1 MMRKRYIVV
10 IAVMAVLLIPFYLY
24 GRLYL
29 AGGYTA
35 NMVGEELRG
44 KLYENCGKYTVAPG
58 AKIVFSKEFTGGD
71 EVRCYILIER
81 ASDEYAIHRPRIIL
95 TIEPPPNSGLYQ
107 YTAGVFYFNLLDRFS
122 NYLEPE
128 WASGV
133 VNKQFSSTP
142 SWPPRYDND
151 DVFIVFTYKAGKK
164 GFPVKIT
171 LEFNATV
178 DTDRTPWQP
187 ERYTGPPKKLAQQLG
202 FKDVKEFMNYMGY
215 DLCGEFYAD
224 DTSRKQVIH
233 VRNEIDL
240 SVGKACYIL
249 LHPPPNK
256 TFLLTLVN
264 HTRTI
269 DGDTVQYRKYYDAE
283 KPWLLYTPSWLTT
296 VRDVLGLGYGDKD
309 VTKPY
314 EDRTYAGLSID
325 TSSNIQFTRIDSIIL
340 IYAYKGDSEVVEE
353 PFRFRVVV
361 ETTVEF
367 YIIQPRYGG

>member
-1 MMRKRYIVV
+1 MRKRYILV
-10 IAVMAVLLIPFYLY
+10 IAVMAALLIPFYIY
-24 GRLYL
+24 GRLYPTS
-29 AGGYTA
+29 GYTA

-44 KLYENCGKYTVAPG
+44 KLYEYCGKYTVAPG

-107 YTAGVFYFNLLDRFS
+107 YTAGVFYFNLLNRFS
-122 NYLEPE
+122 DYLEPE

-133 VNKQFSSTP
+133 VNKRFSSIP
-142 SWPPRYDND
+142 SWPPRFDND
-151 DVFIVFTYKAGKK
+151 DVFIVFTYKADKK

-171 LEFNATV
+171 LEFNATI
-178 DTDRTPWQP
+178 DTDRTPRQP
-187 ERYTGPPKKLAQQLG
+187 ELYTGPPKKLAQQLG

-215 DLCGEFYAD
+215 ELCGEFYAN
-224 DTSRKQVIH
+224 DTSSKQVIY

-240 SVGKACYIL
+240 SIGKACYIL
-249 LHPPPNK
+249 LHPPPKK

-269 DGDTVQYRKYYDAE
+269 DGDTVQYRKYYYAK
-283 KPWLLYTPSWLTT
+283 KPLFLYTPSWLTT

-314 EDRTYAGLSID
+314 EDRTYAGLSIG
-325 TSSNIQFTRIDSIIL
+325 TSSNIQFTHIDSIIL

-367 YIIQPRYGG
+367 YVIPPRHGG